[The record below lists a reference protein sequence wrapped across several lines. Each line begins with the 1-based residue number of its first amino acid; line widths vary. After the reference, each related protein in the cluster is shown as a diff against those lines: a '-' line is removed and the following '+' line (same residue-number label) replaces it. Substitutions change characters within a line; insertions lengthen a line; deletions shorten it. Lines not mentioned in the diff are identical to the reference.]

1 MSQAEGVKLLD
12 ELTLGSSSLRVLDSF
27 IPLES
32 LDHWGSHCS
41 LGRMLRSSKT

>member
-32 LDHWGSHCS
+32 LDHWGSNSS
-41 LGRMLRSSKT
+41 LGSMLRSSKA